1 MRTGRL
7 AAVVLAAALGW
18 GASTAFGAEVSPI
31 LLNYK
36 NLDLASKATVSAG
49 TTWVPLKTF
58 AMDMG
63 YSVVWNQAS
72 KTAVLT
78 RPGRQITVTAGSKVA
93 KVNGTAFQLAKP
105 VRIVAGTVY
114 IPLVSGTGALG
125 GRIGRDPDRGNV
137 NIIDEARFVTAAV
150 PDMTYWVSQ
159 HTGEVYIT
167 RSASGK
173 PKLLGKLPLIESPYM
188 HHLVIKTVAPGTHL
202 FVLSDY
208 HYAMFNNFSNVY
220 QAVVRDGK
228 IVKQMDFHLMA
239 PAYSED
245 PKVSS
250 TQLYIRDDD
259 SVQYINGD
267 GSFGRLYDI
276 EALTGQGG
284 KFTVEYAAPDALI
297 LRFIDT
303 SHLYLIQNRTDAAV
317 NLNKELVTPEDWK
330 DWEKSDGQ
338 DPYVLARMLILT
350 KRDGNRL
357 TLTYRSLANDKSRT
371 VMYSLS
377 PG

>member
-1 MRTGRL
+1 MRTSRL

-49 TTWVPLKTF
+49 TTWVPLKTL
-58 AMDMG
+58 AIGMG

-78 RPGRQITVTAGSKVA
+78 RPGRQIAVTAGSKA
-93 KVNGTAFQLAKP
+93 ARVNGTAFQLAKP
-105 VRIVAGTVY
+105 VRIAAGTVQ

-125 GRIGRDPDRGNV
+125 GKIAREPGSGSLSIS
-137 NIIDEARFVTAAV
+137 DETRFTTAAV

-159 HTGEVYIT
+159 HTGEVYAS

-173 PKLLGKLPLIESPYM
+173 PALLGKLPLIESPYM
-188 HHLVIKTVAPGTHL
+188 HNLEIKTVAGGTHL
-202 FVLSDY
+202 LVLSDN

-220 QAVVRDGK
+220 QALIRDGK

-239 PAYSED
+239 PAYSEN
-245 PKVSS
+245 PKVAS
-250 TQLYIRDDD
+250 TQLYMSGGD

-267 GSFGRLYDI
+267 GSLGKLYDI
-276 EALTGQGG
+276 EALTGQSGA
-284 KFTVEYAAPDALI
+284 FTVEYAAPDTLI
-297 LRFIDT
+297 IRFVDT
-303 SHLYLIQNRTDAAV
+303 SHLYLIHTGTDAAV
-317 NLNKELVTPEDWK
+317 NLNKEVATPEDWK
-330 DWEKSDGQ
+330 DWEKSDGR

-350 KRDGNRL
+350 KRSGNHL
-357 TLTYRSLANDKSRT
+357 TLTYRSLADDKSRT
-371 VMYSLS
+371 VTYSLS
-377 PG
+377 PE